1 VPDIIAIT
9 GPIFLLIALGFA
21 AVRSDVFP
29 RTALPALAGF
39 VITFALPALLFKSL
53 AQRSIAEVMNPHY
66 LAAYAAGS
74 LLTLGAGLAWA
85 HWVRG
90 QGRAAAAMTGMG
102 MACANTAFVGYP
114 IALQVVGHEAAVA
127 LALTMMVENFVMIPL
142 CLALADSASHRRV
155 PLWLAMARSL
165 AGLRK
170 NPIVMAI
177 LAGLVFALARV
188 ALPVPLAR
196 AIDMLAGA
204 SAPTALFYIGG
215 SLVGL
220 RVGALAGQV
229 AAVTAGKLV
238 LHPLAVLAALLVVGP
253 VSPPLQT
260 AAVLLACAPMLS
272 IYPILGQKY
281 GHQSVAAA
289 SLLVCTVAAFASI
302 GAVIWGLQ
310 ASAVFGPLR

>member
-1 VPDIIAIT
+1 MPDILAIT
-9 GPIFLLIALGFA
+9 GPIFLLIALGFV
-21 AVRSDVFP
+21 AVRSGFFA
-29 RTALPALAGF
+29 REALPALAVF

-53 AQRSIAEVMNPHY
+53 AQRSVAEVMNPRY
-66 LAAYAAGS
+66 VAAYAAGS
-74 LLTLGAGLAWA
+74 LLTLGAGWVFA
-85 HWVRG
+85 HWMRG

-114 IALQVVGHEAAVA
+114 VALQVVGREAAVA
-127 LALTMMVENFVMIPL
+127 LALTMMVENFLMIPL
-142 CLALADSASHRRV
+142 CLALADSAGHADKPFWR
-155 PLWLAMARSL
+155 AMARSL

-188 ALPVPLAR
+188 TLPVPLAR

-220 RVGALAGQV
+220 HVGALAGQV

-238 LHPLAVLAALLVVGP
+238 LHPLTVFPALLVVGP
-253 VSPPLQT
+253 VAPPLQI

-281 GHQSVAAA
+281 GQQGVAAA

-310 ASAVFGPLR
+310 ASAVFGPLH